1 MADIQIRVQCAT
13 APGSDAYDL
22 RLVTSAVYSDL
33 EAAMVRA
40 LKGAVELD
48 PDRRV
53 VSAHK
58 QVMTVEEISGV

>member
-22 RLVTSAVYSDL
+22 RLVTSAAYADA

-40 LKGAVELD
+40 LKDVVELD

-53 VSAHK
+53 MSARK
-58 QVMTVEEISGV
+58 QAITFEEIAGV